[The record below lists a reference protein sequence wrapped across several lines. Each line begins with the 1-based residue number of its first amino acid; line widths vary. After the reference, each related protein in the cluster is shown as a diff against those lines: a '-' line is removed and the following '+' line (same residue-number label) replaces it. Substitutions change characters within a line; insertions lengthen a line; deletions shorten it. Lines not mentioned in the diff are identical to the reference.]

1 MVKKMTNNLKSL
13 RKLLQSTLFLS
24 DDLINIFIATA
35 PYRYKIYEI
44 DKRNSDEKRK
54 IAHPS
59 KELKFIQRII
69 IKELS
74 DILPINDCAYAYRA
88 GRGIKENA
96 LVHSKNSYLLKLDL
110 SNFFN
115 SLTPEIFFAECK
127 RNNIDFDKDN
137 TSIISNCLFYREH
150 RKSSLKLSVG
160 APSSPFISNVIMY
173 SFDKIIETE
182 CLKREITFTR
192 YADDMTFST
201 NIKNTLIGFDD
212 LIRKVL
218 MDLFKDSISLN
229 NDKTIL
235 SSKAHNRHITGITIS
250 NNDNISL
257 GRERKR
263 LISSAIHRFSYDKL
277 DQKAIDKLKGLLAFA
292 HYIEPSFVAAMEK
305 KYGRETINKLKK

>member
-59 KELKFIQRII
+59 KQLKFIQRII
-69 IKELS
+69 VKELS
-74 DILPINDCAYAYRA
+74 NLLPVHNCAYAYRT

-96 LVHSKNSYLLKLDL
+96 LIHSKNSYLLKLDL

-115 SLTPEIFFAECK
+115 SLTPEIFFSECR

-137 TSIISNCLFYREH
+137 ASIISNCLFYREH

-173 SFDKIIETE
+173 SFDQIIETE
-182 CLKREITFTR
+182 CRKREITFTR

-201 NIKNTLIGFDD
+201 NIKNTLIGFDE
-212 LIRKVL
+212 LIKKVL
-218 MDLFKDSISLN
+218 FDLFKESISLN
-229 NDKTIL
+229 HDKTIL

-263 LISSAIHRFSYDKL
+263 LISSAIHHFSYDKL
-277 DQKAIDKLKGLLAFA
+277 DQKAVDKLKGLLAFA